1 MIINTPLGKM
11 RLCAENGALSE
22 AKFLSADSIDL
33 IDSIENLAQKPQSS
47 ADLAVLQSA
56 KIWLEKYFSSDLKN
70 QKIKDELEAQMPLL
84 RINGSYFQKIIWE
97 LLMNV
102 KIGESRSYGELAA
115 QSALKM
121 GYKKQSAQAV
131 GGALKANKIG
141 IFIPCHRI
149 LGANK
154 KLVGYAGGLD
164 KKAALL
170 KHENIE
176 FLEN

>member
-22 AKFLSADSIDL
+22 AKFLSADSI
-33 IDSIENLAQKPQSS
+33 ENLAQSLSKR
-47 ADLAVLQSA
+47 DEAVLQSA

-84 RINGSYFQKIIWE
+84 RINGSDFQKIIWE

-102 KIGESRSYGELAA
+102 KIGESRSYGEIAA

-131 GGALKANKIG
+131 GGALKANKIA

-149 LGANK
+149 LGENK

-170 KHENIE
+170 KHENIK